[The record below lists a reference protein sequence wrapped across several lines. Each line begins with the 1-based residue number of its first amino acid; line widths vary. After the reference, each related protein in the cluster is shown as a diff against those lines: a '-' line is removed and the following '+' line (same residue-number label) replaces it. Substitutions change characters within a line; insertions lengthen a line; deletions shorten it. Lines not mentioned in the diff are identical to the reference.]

1 MTQPSDIRRGT
12 TADLPSVINLLGAA
26 GLPTSDL
33 ASISHLDLW
42 VVEANDSLAG
52 AIALERYGKDGLVR
66 SLVVAPPFRNR
77 GYGSQLVDR
86 LEVDAVRDDVQQL
99 VLLTETAEAFFRSRG
114 YVSVERS
121 SVCPAVKQSA
131 EFRSLCPAS
140 ARCLS
145 KSLLGGSPQERSQ
158 HVGL

>member
-12 TADLPSVINLLGAA
+12 AADLQSVISLLGAA

-33 ASISHLDLW
+33 ASIPHLDLW
-42 VVEANDSLAG
+42 VIETNNSLAG
-52 AIALERYGKDGLVR
+52 AVALERYGKDGLVR

-86 LEVDAVRDDVQQL
+86 LELDAVRGGVQQL
-99 VLLTETAEAFFRSRG
+99 VLLTETAEAFFRRRG
-114 YVSVERS
+114 YVPVERT

-145 KSLLGGSPQERSQ
+145 KSLVPERSQ
-158 HVGL
+158 HVGF

>member
-12 TADLPSVINLLGAA
+12 AADLQGVVSLLGAA

-86 LEVDAVRDDVQQL
+86 LEVDAVRDGVHQL
-99 VLLTETAEAFFRSRG
+99 VLLTETAESFFRRRG
-114 YVSVERS
+114 YMSVDRASVST
-121 SVCPAVKQSA
+121 AVKQSA
-131 EFRSLCPAS
+131 EFQSLCPAS

-145 KSLLGGSPQERSQ
+145 KSLLDGSP
-158 HVGL
+158 